1 MKLKFNEP
9 DWTLFA
15 VCILILVV
23 GTIFFRLDAGKYDI
37 EITNHFYDATRLTGD
52 RFYLGKEE
60 PWNWLRKNDS
70 TFTLL
75 LVLPLFL
82 ILIASFFKSGLK
94 FLKRYALYGLTSVL
108 MGSGILVNVLFKGYW
123 GRPRPREVL
132 WWPDSINANNLPFY
146 KVWDPAFVDGLDSKS
161 FPCGHASIVIAYIV
175 IFYIFKHPEIL
186 ARITGEVRSWKI
198 KLLIALK
205 YTGWSVTFIGGGLM
219 GFTRIVQGAHFASDV
234 LWSFGMVL
242 LSNWILYYFVFKI
255 PQWERAAL
263 TKRIKNE

>member
-1 MKLKFNEP
+1 MKVKFSEP
-9 DWTLFA
+9 DWNLFYFY
-15 VCILILVV
+15 ILILVV

-37 EITNHFYDATRLTGD
+37 EMTNLFYDSAQPPGD
-52 RFYLGKEE
+52 RFFLGKEE
-60 PWNWLRKNDS
+60 PWNWLRKNDD
-70 TFTLL
+70 TFTFL

-82 ILIASFFKSGLK
+82 SLIASFIKAEFKYLRKYSL
-94 FLKRYALYGLTSVL
+94 FGLTSVL
-108 MGSGILVNVLFKGYW
+108 LGSGLLVNILFKGYW

-132 WWPDSINANNLPFY
+132 WWPDSINADNLPFY
-146 KVWDPAFVDGLDSKS
+146 KVWDPAFIDGFDSKS

-186 ARITGEVRSWKI
+186 AKISGEVRSWKI
-198 KLLIALK
+198 KLFTAFK
-205 YTGWSVTFIGGGLM
+205 YIGWSVAFIGGGLM